1 MNTMPTTT
9 SAPLHKNGLP
19 PFATAPSLADGSLR
33 VARDYPYKQSN
44 REPKVNLRHQTVK
57 VFPSDLV
64 TRRAIT
70 GGGMVAELI
79 EATSHD
85 RIEYRHRSSSHMLVA
100 YEQGARSE
108 GETFVEGA
116 ARSTLRDFGQKL
128 TFVPAR
134 HEYFEWHR
142 PRTPTRV
149 LYLYFDPAA
158 LEDPGSQ
165 VDASM
170 LTAPRLFFDNPM
182 LWGTLVKL
190 RGLLENPQSANLA
203 YFEALGTVLMHEL
216 VHLSRADRIEARV
229 KGGLAAWQ
237 QRIVAAYI
245 EDHVAEQI
253 PLATLAGFVRLSPYH
268 FSRAFKQSFGVP
280 PHRYHTSRRIE
291 HAKLLLEE
299 RTRSVTDIGLTLG
312 FSETSAFSAA
322 FRKVTGLTPTS
333 YHRSMV

>member
-1 MNTMPTTT
+1 V
-9 SAPLHKNGLP
+9 
-19 PFATAPSLADGSLR
+19 R
-33 VARDYPYKQSN
+33 VVRDRPCKQDN
-44 REPKVNLRHQTVK
+44 REPKVDFKHQTVK
-57 VFPSDLV
+57 IFPADLV
-64 TRRAIT
+64 SRRRIT
-70 GGGMVAELI
+70 DGGMVAELI
-79 EATSHD
+79 ETTSHD
-85 RIEYRHRSSSHMLVA
+85 RIECRHRSSLHMLVA

-108 GETFVEGA
+108 GETLVEDA

-128 TFVPAR
+128 TFVPAG

-149 LYLYFDPAA
+149 LYFYFDPAV
-158 LEDPGSQ
+158 LEGEGSQ
-165 VDASM
+165 VDAST
-170 LTAPRLFFDNPM
+170 LSAPRLFFDNPM

-190 RGLLENPQSANLA
+190 RGLLEDPQSANLP
-203 YFEALGTVLMHEL
+203 YFAALGTVLMHEL
-216 VHLSRADRIEARV
+216 VQLCRTDRIEARA

-245 EDHVAEQI
+245 EDHLAEQI
-253 PLATLAGFVRLSPYH
+253 PLAALAGLARLSPYH

-291 HAKLLLEE
+291 QAKLLLEQ

-322 FRKVTGLTPTS
+322 FRKATGLTPTG
-333 YHRSMV
+333 YHRSMA

>member
-1 MNTMPTTT
+1 MPTTT
-9 SAPLHKNGLP
+9 STPLHRNGLSSFAAAASLTNGSMP
-19 PFATAPSLADGSLR
+19 SVRDRPFR
-33 VARDYPYKQSN
+33 QSN
-44 REPKVNLRHQTVK
+44 RESKIDLKHQTIK
-57 VFPSDLV
+57 IFPADLV
-64 TRRAIT
+64 SRRTIT
-70 GGGMVAELI
+70 GGGVVAELI
-79 EATSHD
+79 ETTSHD

-128 TFVPAR
+128 TFVPAG

-149 LYLYFDPAA
+149 LYLYFDPVA
-158 LEDPGSQ
+158 LREGPEL
-165 VDASM
+165 DAST
-170 LTAPRLFFDNPM
+170 LAEPRLFFDNPM

-190 RGLLENPQSANLA
+190 RALLEDPQAANLP
-203 YFEALGTVLMHEL
+203 YFAALATVLLHEL
-216 VHLSRADRIEARV
+216 VQLSRADRIDARA

-245 EDHVAEQI
+245 EDHLAEQI
-253 PLATLAGFVRLSPYH
+253 SLATLAGLARLSPYH

-291 HAKLLLEE
+291 QAKLLLEE

-322 FRKVTGLTPTS
+322 FRKATGLTPTG

>member
-1 MNTMPTTT
+1 
-9 SAPLHKNGLP
+9 
-19 PFATAPSLADGSLR
+19 
-33 VARDYPYKQSN
+33 
-44 REPKVNLRHQTVK
+44 
-57 VFPSDLV
+57 
-64 TRRAIT
+64 
-70 GGGMVAELI
+70 
-79 EATSHD
+79 
-85 RIEYRHRSSSHMLVA
+85 
-100 YEQGARSE
+100 
-108 GETFVEGA
+108 
-116 ARSTLRDFGQKL
+116 
-128 TFVPAR
+128 
-134 HEYFEWHR
+134 
-142 PRTPTRV
+142 
-149 LYLYFDPAA
+149 
-158 LEDPGSQ
+158 
-165 VDASM
+165 
-170 LTAPRLFFDNPM
+170 M

-216 VHLSRADRIEARV
+216 VHLSRTDRIEARV

>member
-1 MNTMPTTT
+1 MNSMPTTT
-9 SAPLHKNGLP
+9 SASMHKNGLP
-19 PFATAPSLADGSLR
+19 PFAAASLADGSLR
-33 VARDYPYKQSN
+33 AVRDYPFKQSN
-44 REPKVNLRHQTVK
+44 REPKVDPRHQSVK
-57 VFPSDLV
+57 VLPSDLV
-64 TRRAIT
+64 SRRVIT

-116 ARSTLRDFGQKL
+116 PRSTLRDFGQKL
-128 TFVPAR
+128 TFVPAG
-134 HEYFEWHR
+134 HEYFEWYR

-149 LYLYFDPAA
+149 LFLYFDPT
-158 LEDPGSQ
+158 LLKGEGSQ
-165 VDASM
+165 ADANALS
-170 LTAPRLFFDNPM
+170 APRLFFDNPM
-182 LWGTLVKL
+182 LWGTLVKVH
-190 RGLLENPQSANLA
+190 GLLEDPQSVNLA
-203 YFEALGTVLMHEL
+203 YFQALGEVLIHEL
-216 VHLSRADRIEARV
+216 AQLSHADRIEARV

-237 QRIVAAYI
+237 QRTVAGYI
-245 EDHVAEQI
+245 EDHLAEQI
-253 PLATLAGFVRLSPYH
+253 PLATLAGLARLSPYH

-291 HAKLLLEE
+291 QAKLLLEA

-322 FRKVTGLTPTS
+322 FRKATGLTPTG